1 MQAAQPSLF
10 NRPDTL
16 LGVCEGIGQDFGFN
30 PLWLRIALA
39 ATILWNPYVA
49 IGTYF
54 VLGLLVL
61 ASRLMFPNLRAP
73 KPEARPVEPV
83 AAEPV
88 RQDAAVELA
97 EAA

>member
-10 NRPDTL
+10 GRSDTL

-49 IGTYF
+49 IGGYF
-54 VLGLLVL
+54 ALGLLVL
-61 ASRLMFPNLRAP
+61 ASRLLFPDLRAP
-73 KPEARPVEPV
+73 KLEARPLAP
-83 AAEPV
+83 
-88 RQDAAVELA
+88 AAVERARESAVEELA